1 MEKAFFFESNEG
13 CLHRCIL
20 AGIDQDGRPQ
30 WLMADQGDEVM
41 TLQEYMEINMM
52 ENEGMRLL
60 CLDGETLESTTMA
73 RLLGA
78 VLQGYPVNN
87 AEALTDT
94 IKELR
99 RRGIAWKQE
108 KLQLA
113 INVREY
119 YDEVMSEDACRFYA
133 NCRCAG
139 IVLELDAFHTLK
151 DLMTTIRCYFDALDS
166 EAGIGL
172 EKELRSNNIHLLEEL
187 DERDVMMFDK
197 IS

>member
-13 CLHRCIL
+13 RLHRFIL

-30 WLMADQGDEVM
+30 WLMADQGDEIM
-41 TLQEYMEINMM
+41 SLQDYMEMNAMDSEDM
-52 ENEGMRLL
+52 CLL
-60 CLDGETLESTTMA
+60 CLDGEILESTTMA

-87 AEALTDT
+87 AEALTDS

-99 RRGIAWKQE
+99 GRGIAWKQE
-108 KLQLA
+108 KLQLT
-113 INVREY
+113 ISVREY
-119 YDEVMSEDACRFYA
+119 YDEVLSEDAYRFYVI
-133 NCRCAG
+133 CRGAG

-151 DLMTTIRCYFDALDS
+151 DLMTTIRCYFDALES

-172 EKELRSNNIHLLEEL
+172 DKELCSDDIDLLVEL
-187 DERDVMMFDK
+187 GERDVMMFDK
-197 IS
+197 IR